1 MKKIYSKPQ
10 TDIIRID
17 APQVLTMSD
26 ELYPDLFGQLSA
38 PDSTNESI
46 PMA

>member
-26 ELYPDLFGQLSA
+26 ELYPDVFGQITHMNAS
-38 PDSTNESI
+38 DEG
-46 PMA
+46 MA